1 MNPINLTCT
10 DIARIVASRETTS
23 SEIVAA
29 LVQRTQETLHYNA
42 YSSFDGDLVLRA
54 AEEADRAIAN
64 GKKLGI
70 LHGVPVALKDSINA
84 VGYPTTAGT
93 PGLKGYRPS
102 EDALVVSRLKAA
114 GAIIFGK
121 NNMHELA
128 YGVTTSNAV
137 FGPARNPFDLTR
149 ICGGSSGGS
158 AGAVA
163 ARTVPASIGT
173 DTGGSVR
180 VPASFCGLWGYRPT
194 VGRWPAAGIVPISRT
209 RDTPGPIARSPSDL
223 SLLDAAIIGRTDV
236 AREGLID
243 GLRIGIPSEFFWSEA
258 DDKVVAVCR
267 RALDKLVAL
276 GAVLVEVDTGDLAYH
291 HAASSTPIAFYE
303 GRVTLQEFLVTHDVG
318 RSFRSVVE
326 SVACDDVRAIL
337 MEQLNVHTAVSEEAY
352 TRAIRLHRPL
362 LQDIYRRLFRDN
374 ALDVLA
380 FPTSLVTPPLIGQD
394 STVQVRGKA
403 YPLFPAVVHNTDV
416 GANAGIPG
424 ITIPAGLAAEGLPV
438 GLAFD
443 APAGADRLLLDVAV
457 ELEGHFPALRPGQ
470 L

>member
-1 MNPINLTCT
+1 MNPIDLTCT
-10 DIARIVASRETTS
+10 DIARIVATRETTS
-23 SEIVAA
+23 SDIVAA
-29 LVQRTQETLHYNA
+29 LVQRTQETLHYNT
-42 YSSFDGDLVLRA
+42 YSAFDADLVMRA

-128 YGVTTSNAV
+128 YGITTNNAV
-137 FGPARNPFDLTR
+137 FGPARNPFDLAR

-180 VPASFCGLWGYRPT
+180 IPASFCGLWSYRPT

-223 SLLDAAIIGRTDV
+223 SLLDDAIIGRTDV

-258 DDKVVAVCR
+258 DDEVVAVCR
-267 RALDKLVAL
+267 RALDKLVDL

-291 HAASSTPIAFYE
+291 HAASSPSIAIYE
-303 GRVTLQEFLVTHDVG
+303 GRVSLEEFLVTHDVG
-318 RSFRSVVE
+318 RSFRSIAE
-326 SVACDDVRAIL
+326 SVACADVRAIL
-337 MEQLNVHTAVSEEAY
+337 MEQLDAQKAVSQEAY
-352 TRAIRLHRPL
+352 TKAIRLHRPL

-394 STVQVRGKA
+394 STIQVRGET
-403 YPLFPAVVHNTDV
+403 YPLFPTVVHNTDV

-424 ITIPAGLAAEGLPV
+424 ITMPVGLATWLPV

-443 APAGADRLLLDVAV
+443 APAGADRFLLDVAV
-457 ELEGHFPALRPGQ
+457 ELEGHFPALSPAQ